1 MKIFHLYILSAISLF
16 LTVPWFFF
24 DTDSGSAFGMPIWA
38 FYSLFLTFVY
48 ACFVYFLIKKYWE
61 ISAEDSY
68 EEDR

>member
-1 MKIFHLYILSAISLF
+1 
-16 LTVPWFFF
+16 VPWFFF